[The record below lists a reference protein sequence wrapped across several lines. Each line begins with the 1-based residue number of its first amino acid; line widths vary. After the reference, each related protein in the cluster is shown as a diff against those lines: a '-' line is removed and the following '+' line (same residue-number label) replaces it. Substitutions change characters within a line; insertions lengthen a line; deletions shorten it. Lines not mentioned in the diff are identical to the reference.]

1 MALILNFELTMSTY
15 QDLLMMNNLGLQL
28 ELSVETQVELLDEL
42 ICILQL
48 DPLISLD

>member
-1 MALILNFELTMSTY
+1 MSTY
-15 QDLLMMNNLGLQL
+15 QDLLMMNNLVLQL
-28 ELSVETQVELLDEL
+28 ELSVETQVELLDKL